1 MYHCHLRLYFV
12 GQQQQLFETLKAMEP
27 LENFGHTF
35 LESSAPDQALTA
47 QADLIL
53 AALEGMDAEEAVA
66 ELLRH
71 KREEAELIV
80 LGSQEQTAHLPLSQ
94 LQDIWTAPLAEKELL
109 GIVERKL
116 RG

>member
-53 AALEGMDAEEAVA
+53 ALWRAWTRRRPWQSCCGTSG
-66 ELLRH
+66 
-71 KREEAELIV
+71 KRR
-80 LGSQEQTAHLPLSQ
+80 S
-94 LQDIWTAPLAEKELL
+94 
-109 GIVERKL
+109 
-116 RG
+116 